1 MANQNDPNQQLV
13 ISAPW
18 DSKIVVSAGPGT
30 GKTYTAALRVASI
43 VEQVHQLPDYKDP
56 SIVCLTYTNAASY
69 VTNERLLQ
77 QNVLSGVTVSTID
90 SWCANLSRQFGL
102 SQDFE
107 TSNYDK
113 KILELVEFI
122 QGSSNLDFLSEIDHI
137 VVDEAQDI
145 FGPRRKLFDLLMTQK
160 LIKGWTIF
168 GDPAQTIYEYESDGD
183 ELSFIEYVIKSELFD
198 TKLELLF
205 DHRSKSK
212 AARSIRAHGSEL
224 RKENPSPSGIEE
236 IWREY
241 LDIQVITCSELVDIA
256 PSYNDSGQ
264 AIGILVRTNRQ
275 LLELSEM
282 FTKKS
287 VEHNFPIENSTL
299 ILPQWI
305 ADLDPVRDIEEL
317 LDVAPSYVDS
327 NDLERLFNRWCQGG
341 KTKRISMENVSNDLR
356 HNKLPL
362 LLKAKNPEI
371 VSLSTIHR
379 SKGLEYEKVLVGMER
394 DAREDSQLQKQEG
407 RLLFVAL
414 TRSQNSVVRLNVEA
428 LRTSS
433 THNKHLSRWVDVK
446 FFGKTR
452 RPVGLE
458 VHMKDFVFIRQPD
471 NLNIG
476 DQVRIEIIRN
486 LEDNVG
492 VFGAFE
498 SGNTEPFAYLSQDFS
513 SAVQSVF
520 SDTVLS
526 EFSGIYVKS
535 FVTILVPK
543 VGGNRWKQKYFAK
556 VPFMAGMVQPMP
568 KG

>member
-1 MANQNDPNQQLV
+1 MTNQNDPNQQLV

-18 DSKIVVSAGPGT
+18 DSTIVVSAGPGT

-43 VEQVHQLPDYKDP
+43 VEQVHKLPAYKDP

-69 VTNERLLQ
+69 VTSERLLQ

-113 KILELVEFI
+113 KILDLVEFI
-122 QGSSNLDFLSEIDHI
+122 QGSSNLDFLFDIDHI

-145 FGPRRKLFDLLMTQK
+145 FGPRQKLFDLLMAQK

-183 ELSFIEYVIKSELFD
+183 ELSFIEYVIKNELFD
-198 TKLELLF
+198 SKLELLF

-212 AARSIRAHGSEL
+212 AARTIRAHGSEL

-256 PSYNDSGQ
+256 PGYNDSGQ

-341 KTKRISMENVSNDLR
+341 RTKRISMENVSNDLR
-356 HNKLPL
+356 RNKLPQL
-362 LLKAKNPEI
+362 LRAKNPEI

-379 SKGLEYEKVLVGMER
+379 SKGLEYEKVIVGMER
-394 DAREDSQLQKQEG
+394 DVSDDSQLQKQEG

-433 THNKHLSRWVDVK
+433 MPNKHLGRWVDFK
-446 FFGKTR
+446 FFGRNR

-458 VHMKDFVFIRQPD
+458 VHMKDFVFTRQPD

-476 DQVRIEIIRN
+476 DRVRIEMIRS

-498 SGNTEPFAYLSQDFS
+498 TGNAEPFAYLSQDFS
-513 SAVQSVF
+513 NAVQSVF
-520 SDTVLS
+520 SGKVLS

-543 VGGNRWKQKYFAK
+543 VGGNSWKQRYFAK
-556 VPFMAGMVQPMP
+556 VPFMAGMVQPVP
-568 KG
+568 ER